1 MAILHTGINM
11 NSKVQNNYDERM
23 SIIINHNNFCFNLW
37 KNIHWTLKYKWGF
50 FKGLDGFLTRF
61 SLIWTWIWKGL
72 KFSFLE
78 LGLRLSCFWANRFEV
93 WNFWMGQNCS
103 KFVILYW
110 IWSTPSL
117 VFIIFFAHFK
127 SLLNQCVHFAAEL
140 ANSRY

>member
-23 SIIINHNNFCFNLW
+23 SIIINHNNFCSNLW

-78 LGLRLSCFWANRFEV
+78 LGL
-93 WNFWMGQNCS
+93 NFWMGRCFSYQVQNCT
-103 KFVILYW
+103 KFVILNW
-110 IWSTPSL
+110 IRSTPSV
-117 VFIIFFAHFK
+117 VFIIVFAHFK
-127 SLLNQCVHFAAEL
+127 SFLNQCVYFAAEL